1 MPLTIPVSVRQRHQT
16 GDIFSGMVTDETRRN
31 NIVSTYSGKA
41 LLWASISALMKKL
54 YGGENLNRL
63 SRDTK
68 CGPGTSTRLKNQETS
83 VGLDTLDKLA
93 AGFNLPQWQ
102 LLVPDFDPANPPMLT
117 GGSPQAKDIATMFD
131 AIEDP
136 VRRQQA
142 YALIVQMLSF
152 GVQPQ
157 NSPPAGQQP
166 VQAPSAAPS
175 PGS

>member
-1 MPLTIPVSVRQRHQT
+1 
-16 GDIFSGMVTDETRRN
+16 MVTHDHDQKT
-31 NIVSTYSGKA
+31 IVSTHSGKA
-41 LLWASISALMKKL
+41 LLWASISALMKRL

-102 LLVPDFDPANPPMLT
+102 LLVPGFDPANPPMLT

-131 AIEDP
+131 EIEDP

-142 YALIVQMLSF
+142 YALIVQMLSY
-152 GVQPQ
+152 GM
-157 NSPPAGQQP
+157 PAKAAPDGQQREHVP
-166 VQAPSAAPS
+166 IGEPAR
-175 PGS
+175 GR